1 MSKKESRKNMI
12 HTLSELD
19 EDYKQEKENILK
31 EELLNYIKVNNFTSV
46 GIVLSMPHEM
56 DTDGIISTLLED
68 GIKVYNP
75 VVDYKAKVMN
85 FYPFTNME
93 DILKDKKGIR
103 IPPTTVKTNDFEVVV
118 VPGLV
123 FNEQGYR
130 IGYGGGYYDKFLA
143 DFEGQKVSVIFDE
156 QFGTVEH
163 ESHDIPVDY
172 IITPTRKLDAEAGR

>member
-1 MSKKESRKNMI
+1 MSKKEARKNMI
-12 HTLSELD
+12 DTLSELG
-19 EDYKQEKENILK
+19 EDYKKEKESILK
-31 EELLNYIKVNNFTSV
+31 EELLKYIKVNNFKSV

-56 DTDGIISTLLED
+56 DTDSIISSLLDD
-68 GIKVYNP
+68 GVKVYNP

-103 IPPTTVKTNDFEVVV
+103 IPPTTVKTNDFELVV

-123 FNEQGYR
+123 FDEKGYR
-130 IGYGGGYYDKFLA
+130 IGYGGGYYDKFLTE
-143 DFEGQKVSVIFDE
+143 FEGRKVSVIFDE

-172 IITPTRKLDAEAGR
+172 IITPTRKVDAEAGR